1 MARRYIAAN
10 RDTVTK
16 FFGESRDFTAN
27 DRWWKEFMKAVDIV
41 AKDSLFS
48 CRPRGNN
55 TFNIVTMGNKKL
67 TLFVRYGSEDRTI
80 CVGVEEG
87 GKKGFGT
94 ALKEMFDLAYERM
107 MNAPVHPMPTRP
119 CPTDGKYHICQ
130 ANFQGDEY
138 GAGYL
143 TFASGD
149 HLEMFNAPSESAGW
163 MYGQHIESGVI
174 GWFPP
179 SYIR

>member
-10 RDTVTK
+10 RDTVNQ
-16 FFGESRDFTAN
+16 FFGDSRDFTAN
-27 DRWWKEFMKAVDIV
+27 DRWWKEFMKAVDTV

-48 CRPRGNN
+48 CRAGGNN
-55 TFNIVTMGNKKL
+55 TFKIVTMGNKKL
-67 TLFVRYGSEDRTI
+67 TLFVRYSSENRTI

-87 GKKGFGT
+87 GKKGFGKDLQ
-94 ALKEMFDLAYERM
+94 AMFDLAYERM
-107 MNAPVHPMPTRP
+107 MNTPLHPMPSRP
-119 CPTDGKYHICQ
+119 CPTAGEHHVCQ
-130 ANFQGDEY
+130 YNFQGDEY

-149 HLEMFNAPSESAGW
+149 HIEVLSTPDGDAGW
-163 MYGQHIESGVI
+163 KYGQHLESGVI

-179 SYIR
+179 LYIQ